1 MTLYKQLYTIPLE
14 ICCSVL
20 LSLLTTIKQGSENI
34 ITIPNTQCTRHKE
47 RKGIDFA
54 SHNINNKVEVE
65 QKAI

>member
-1 MTLYKQLYTIPLE
+1 MFATKE
-14 ICCSVL
+14 
-20 LSLLTTIKQGSENI
+20 QGAK
-34 ITIPNTQCTRHKE
+34 TDLPNAECTKHKE

>member
-1 MTLYKQLYTIPLE
+1 MFIKF
-14 ICCSVL
+14 
-20 LSLLTTIKQGSENI
+20 TTKEQGVK
-34 ITIPNTQCTRHKE
+34 TDLGPNEKFTKHKE

>member
-1 MTLYKQLYTIPLE
+1 MFIKF
-14 ICCSVL
+14 
-20 LSLLTTIKQGSENI
+20 TIKEQGSK
-34 ITIPNTQCTRHKE
+34 TDLPNEKFTKHKE